1 MTKNKFVKMNGISSG
16 IYFLLFFGGI
26 CINKYVLTVLG
37 FKYPTIFQGWQTLA
51 ALIIY
56 KLLNVFKRSNYPITP
71 VDRAGFISILPGLL
85 FYTTALVANS
95 KALAELP
102 VCVYLAV
109 QNALPAS
116 IFLFDRL
123 YPSKSRVPL
132 PPLQGAAGIIVML
145 TSIGLVLS
153 QSSLEFQESG
163 YFWLIVGVVCN
174 ASSTLHAR
182 IADAR
187 FKSWD
192 RLYFSSVFSVII
204 LAPASLYLEEAFQ
217 ALQFRHDRQELFV
230 TGCLASAVLV
240 ACLNLYSTVLKED
253 DKFGLITNGA
263 SAITAILSFWMFPQE
278 LSTLQY
284 FLILVNLIS
293 ALPIPSQ
300 LNRDEDEKPI
310 AIIQS
315 A

>member
-1 MTKNKFVKMNGISSG
+1 MNEVASA
-16 IYFLLFFGGI
+16 IYFVLFFGGI
-26 CINKYVLTVLG
+26 CINKYVLSVLG

-56 KLLNVFKRSNYPITP
+56 KLLNVFKNASYPITP

-85 FYTTALVANS
+85 FYTTSLVANS
-95 KALAELP
+95 KALADIP

-123 YPSKSRVPL
+123 YPSRTRVPL
-132 PPLQGAAGIIVML
+132 PPVQGLAAVIVML
-145 TSIGLVLS
+145 TAIGLVIS
-153 QSSLEFQESG
+153 ESSLEFQESG
-163 YFWLIVGVVCN
+163 YFWLIVGIVCN
-174 ASSTLHAR
+174 AASTLHAR

-230 TGCLASAVLV
+230 TGCLASAILI

-253 DKFGLITNGA
+253 DKFGLVQNCASGA
-263 SAITAILSFWMFPQE
+263 TAILSVWMFPSP
-278 LSTLQY
+278 LSTIQY
-284 FLILVNLIS
+284 ILMMLNLVAVI
-293 ALPIPSQ
+293 PIPSPM
-300 LNRDEDEKPI
+300 NRDEDEKPI
-310 AIIQS
+310 GIIQS

>member
-1 MTKNKFVKMNGISSG
+1 MNEIAGG

-26 CINKYVLTVLG
+26 SINKYVLTVLG

-56 KLLNVFKRSNYPITP
+56 KLLNVFKPKIYPITH

-85 FYTTALVANS
+85 FYTTSLVASS
-95 KALAELP
+95 KALAEVP

-109 QNALPAS
+109 QNTLPAA
-116 IFLFDRL
+116 IFLFDKL
-123 YPSKSRVPL
+123 YPSSTRAPIQPL
-132 PPLQGAAGIIVML
+132 PAASAVTVML
-145 TSIGLVLS
+145 TGVGLIMTET
-153 QSSLEFQESG
+153 SLDFQESG
-163 YFWLIVGVVCN
+163 YFWLIVGVMCT
-174 ASSTLHAR
+174 AASTLHAR

-230 TGCLASAVLV
+230 TGCLASAVLI
-240 ACLNLYSTVLKED
+240 ACLNLYTTVLKED
-253 DKFGLITNGA
+253 DKFGLVQNVSSGV
-263 SAITAILSFWMFPQE
+263 TALLSILIFPSE
-278 LSTLQY
+278 LTTLQY
-284 FLILVNLIS
+284 VLMVLNLVTSI
-293 ALPIPSQ
+293 PIPSAM
-300 LNRDEDEKPI
+300 NRDADDKPMGLI
-310 AIIQS
+310 ES

>member
-1 MTKNKFVKMNGISSG
+1 MNEAAGA

-26 CINKYVLTVLG
+26 CINKYVLSVLG

-56 KLLNVFKRSNYPITP
+56 KLLNVFKKSSYPITP

-85 FYTTALVANS
+85 FYTTSLVANS
-95 KALAELP
+95 KALAE
-102 VCVYLAV
+102 VAVIVYLAV
-109 QNALPAS
+109 QNALPAA

-123 YPSKSRVPL
+123 YPSRVRMPL
-132 PPLQGAAGIIVML
+132 PPLQGAGAALVMI
-145 TSIGLVLS
+145 TSIGLVMTE
-153 QSSLEFQESG
+153 SSLEFQESG

-174 ASSTLHAR
+174 AAATLHAR

-230 TGCLASAVLV
+230 TGCLASAILI

-253 DKFGLITNGA
+253 EKFGMLQNGT
-263 SAITAILSFWMFPQE
+263 SGITAILSIWMFPTQ
-278 LSTLQY
+278 LSTTQY
-284 FLILVNLIS
+284 VLIFINLIA